1 MSGVT
6 IHVCLKNLATCSYIL
21 IMSKIAAI
29 VGRPNVGKST
39 LFNRMT
45 ESQAAIVNEVSGVT
59 RDRHYGKAIWNG
71 VEFSVVDTG
80 GFVEDSEDMFESEI
94 NRQVKL
100 AISEADVIIFMVDV
114 EEGIHGLDKD
124 VALMLRKVQKRVI
137 LVVNKVDNNKRLL
150 NAPEFYG
157 LGLGEYFPIS
167 SANGSGTG
175 DLLDEIVK
183 NLPVTTEEK
192 EEEITR
198 VAIVGRPNVG
208 KSSLANTMLDEERNI
223 VTPVAGTTRDSIHSL
238 YNKFNTR
245 FLLIDTAGLRKK
257 AKVEEDI
264 EFYSVL
270 RSVRA
275 IEESDLCLLLLDAT
289 RGIESQDLSIL
300 SIIQKNNKGVIIL
313 VNKWDLVEKDQ
324 ASAKHYEQEIKSRTE
339 PFTDYP
345 VLFISAITKQRIHK
359 VLEVIMTVYENRRRK
374 IPTSKLNEVMLK
386 YVSDTPPPS
395 IKGKHIKIKYVTQIP
410 AAYPTFAFFC
420 NFPQYVKESY
430 KRFVENRLRESFELT
445 GAPAKIYFR
454 KK

>member
-1 MSGVT
+1 
-6 IHVCLKNLATCSYIL
+6 
-21 IMSKIAAI
+21 MSKIAAI

-45 ESQAAIVNEVSGVT
+45 ESRAAIVNEVSGVT
-59 RDRHYGKAIWNG
+59 RDRHYGKVIWNG
-71 VEFSVVDTG
+71 VDFSVVDTG
-80 GFVEDSEDMFESEI
+80 GFVEDSDDVFESEI

-114 EEGIHGLDKD
+114 GEGVHELDKA
-124 VALMLRKVQKRVI
+124 VAALLRKVQKKVI
-137 LVVNKVDNNKRLL
+137 LVVNKVDNNQRLL
-150 NAPEFYG
+150 DAAEFYA
-157 LGLGEYFPIS
+157 LGLGDYFAIS

-175 DLLDEIVK
+175 DLLDEIVRH
-183 NLPVTTEEK
+183 LPDTAEEPDQ
-192 EEEITR
+192 EIPR
-198 VAIVGRPNVG
+198 VAVVGRPNVG
-208 KSSLANTMLDEERNI
+208 KSSLANTLLDEERNI

-264 EFYSVL
+264 EFYSTL

-275 IEESDLCLLLLDAT
+275 IEESDICLLLIDAT

-313 VNKWDLVEKDQ
+313 VNKWDLVEKDLH
-324 ASAKHYEQEIKSRTE
+324 STKHIEEEIRLRTE

-345 VLFISAITKQRIHK
+345 ILFISAITKQRVHK
-359 VLEVIMTVYENRRRK
+359 VLELITEVYENRRRK

-386 YVSDTPPPS
+386 IIGETPPPS
-395 IKGKHIKIKYVTQIP
+395 IKGKYVKIKYVTQIP

-420 NFPQYVKESY
+420 NYPQYVTESY
-430 KRFVENRLRESFELT
+430 KRFVENRMRENFQLS
-445 GAPAKIYFR
+445 GAPVKIFFR